1 MNTILKYILRRFLA
15 LIATFLVITAVM
27 YACLMMF
34 SPEDR
39 AQLFVTIHDNPRMTG
54 LAERLTELTVQRYH
68 LRDPFPVQ
76 YANWLL
82 NLFKGNWGYSPVLNN
97 DVFNV
102 ITRLAPATIE
112 LTLYS
117 LICFIPLGIITGLLA
132 GWRKNGRYD
141 LAFRFSAYVATS
153 LPLFIMAFVM
163 LGVFYISL
171 YWFAPGRLGTQQ
183 TLLVHSSTFTT
194 YTGLLTVDGI
204 LNGRLDITL
213 DAVRHLMLPV
223 VTLSLANWA
232 TLGRVT
238 RISVIEEKEKDYIM
252 AAHARGMPRHRIL
265 WRHVLLNAL
274 PPGLTSSA
282 LSAASLITG
291 VYIIELIY
299 NYNGMSSLLFTS
311 SGFIPDVAAVMGFTV
326 YSITGTLL
334 VMFVLDVLRA
344 LIDPRLREEIIG
356 S

>member
-1 MNTILKYILRRFLA
+1 MNSIVKYIFRRFFALA
-15 LIATFLVITAVM
+15 STFVVITAVM
-27 YACLMMF
+27 YACLTMF
-34 SPEDR
+34 SPESR
-39 AQLFVTIHDNPRMTG
+39 AQLFVTIHDNPRMVG
-54 LAERLTELTVQRYH
+54 LAERITELAIQRYH

-76 YANWLL
+76 SANWLL
-82 NLFKGNWGYSPVLNN
+82 NLVRGNWGYSPVLNR
-97 DVFNV
+97 DVFDV
-102 ITRLAPATIE
+102 VMRLAPATIE

-117 LICFIPLGIITGLLA
+117 MLFFIPLGLIVGLVA
-132 GWRKNGRYD
+132 GWRKNGYFD
-141 LAFRFSAYVATS
+141 WGFRLSAYVATS
-153 LPLFIMAFVM
+153 LPLFILAFVL

-171 YWFAPGRLGTQQ
+171 YWFAPGRLGTHQ
-183 TLLVHSSTFTT
+183 TLLVQSSAFTT
-194 YTGLLTVDGI
+194 YTGLVTVDGI

-213 DAVRHLMLPV
+213 DAFRHLALPV
-223 VTLSLANWA
+223 ITLSLANWA

-238 RISVIEEKEKDYIM
+238 RISVIEEREKDYII
-252 AAHARGMPRHRIL
+252 AAHARGLPRRVIL

-299 NYNGMSSLLFTS
+299 NYNGISSLLFTS
-311 SGFIPDVAAVMGFTV
+311 SGFLPDVAAVMGFTV

>member
-1 MNTILKYILRRFLA
+1 MNTIIKYILRRFLA
-15 LIATFLVITAVM
+15 LAVTFVVITAVM
-27 YACLMMF
+27 YACLTMF

-39 AQLFVTIHDNPRMTG
+39 ARLFVTIHENPRFTG
-54 LAERLTELTVQRYH
+54 QTERIIEATIQRYH

-76 YANWLL
+76 YVNWLL
-82 NLFKGNWGYSPVLNN
+82 NLFRGNWGYSPVLKN
-97 DVFNV
+97 DIFDV

-112 LTLYS
+112 LTFYS
-117 LICFIPLGIITGLLA
+117 MIFFIPFGIIAGLLA
-132 GWRKNGRYD
+132 GWRKNGYYD
-141 LAFRFSAYVATS
+141 WSFRISAYVATS
-153 LPLFIMAFVM
+153 LPLFILAFVM

-183 TLLVHSSTFTT
+183 MLLVQSSAFTK
-194 YTGLLTVDGI
+194 YTGLLTIDGI
-204 LNGRLDITL
+204 LNGRIDITM
-213 DAVRHLMLPV
+213 DAFRHLALPV
-223 VTLSLANWA
+223 ITLSLANWA

-238 RISVIEEKEKDYIM
+238 RISVIEEREKDYIM
-252 AAHARGMPRHRIL
+252 AAQARGVPRRVIL
-265 WRHVLLNAL
+265 WRHVLLNVL

-282 LSAASLITG
+282 ISAASLITG

-311 SGFIPDVAAVMGFTV
+311 SGFLPDVAAVMGFTV